1 MSARIFTSVVDEN
14 IELPLCLLDGLLGGR
29 DGLDVGDVE
38 HDALDVGDALL
49 LERRAVEDSVSN
61 DDERHFHVQR
71 LLGLV
76 LRAGREVH
84 SVALVLR
91 SDLLHNLVADTGVRA
106 SDEEDARH
114 C

>member
-14 IELPLCLLDGLLGGR
+14 VELPLCLFDGLLGGR
-29 DGLDVGDVE
+29 DGLDVSDVE
-38 HDALDVGDALL
+38 HDALDVCDSLL
-49 LERRAVEDSVSN
+49 LERRAVKLSVPT
-61 DDERHFHVQR
+61 DEERHSNVQR